1 MKRLLFIAHRIPYP
15 PNKGD
20 KIRSYNEVLF
30 LSKRFD
36 VDLVC
41 FLEDEGDRKHLQALQ
56 GLCRSATGFLRGPL
70 LKAAR
75 LLGGFLRGRPLS
87 VALYDHSGMRRKI
100 QRLIREHGYERIV
113 VFSGQMAQY
122 IPADQLP
129 RTAIDFCD
137 VDSHKWDN
145 YADRMPFYASW
156 FYRLEARRLFAF
168 ENAAA
173 KAALATIFITPAE
186 LKIWTDHGG
195 QGSLVVLG
203 NGVDTGYFAP
213 GAGKIEPGRILFTG
227 AMDYFPNEEGV
238 AWFAKE
244 VFPDLR
250 AKFPNARFVIAGSNP
265 TLKVRALARVDGVDV
280 TGFVQDMREE
290 QAKAHIV
297 VVPLRIARGMQ
308 NKVLEAMA
316 SGKAVVV
323 GRAAMGGIHALDGRD
338 LMTAESPAEYLA
350 CLEKL
355 LGDPA
360 LVAEMGQ
367 AARKYILAHL
377 SWEHNLEI
385 GLMPLLSN
393 GAPPA
398 RP

>member
-1 MKRLLFIAHRIPYP
+1 MRLLYIAHRIPYP

-156 FYRLEARRLFAF
+156 FYRLEARRLQVAG
-168 ENAAA
+168 AAEMVRWRYDFRRHRPGLQPDY
-173 KAALATIFITPAE
+173 AATVGFC
-186 LKIWTDHGG
+186 DGG
-195 QGSLVVLG
+195 
-203 NGVDTGYFAP
+203 
-213 GAGKIEPGRILFTG
+213 PGR
-227 AMDYFPNEEGV
+227 EG
-238 AWFAKE
+238 
-244 VFPDLR
+244 
-250 AKFPNARFVIAGSNP
+250 
-265 TLKVRALARVDGVDV
+265 
-280 TGFVQDMREE
+280 
-290 QAKAHIV
+290 H
-297 VVPLRIARGMQ
+297 
-308 NKVLEAMA
+308 
-316 SGKAVVV
+316 
-323 GRAAMGGIHALDGRD
+323 GI
-338 LMTAESPAEYLA
+338 
-350 CLEKL
+350 
-355 LGDPA
+355 
-360 LVAEMGQ
+360 
-367 AARKYILAHL
+367 
-377 SWEHNLEI
+377 
-385 GLMPLLSN
+385 
-393 GAPPA
+393 PPA
-398 RP
+398 FGEEYPGQR